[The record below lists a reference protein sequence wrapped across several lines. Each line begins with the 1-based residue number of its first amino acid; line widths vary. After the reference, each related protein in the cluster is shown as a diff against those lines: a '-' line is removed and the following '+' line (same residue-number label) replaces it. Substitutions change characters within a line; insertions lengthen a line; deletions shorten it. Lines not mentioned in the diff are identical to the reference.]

1 MIDLVT
7 AQKIV
12 AHYQR
17 VQGLTDWSF
26 AVSIVPGLKFDGGDA
41 WAVVAPN
48 VAKKHADVQIRDTDK
63 TPIPGFD
70 GDPVLELKLT
80 VSHELWHC
88 WTAPIFGGTDNEVAI
103 AYEEKFV
110 EAAARAVVL
119 SEGTN
124 DARIMARS
132 VQAIPV
138 RIRARAANS
147 SALAT
152 RQRIAGRKQSMDPKM
167 IEEIIAAIKE
177 GNGEAAI
184 ELLTKLLAS
193 AAGGVVGG
201 DGAAREDAVAKPKE
215 EGIDMVAA
223 RDTETPF
230 AARARISINGSIAK
244 ADRSARVSAEIAT
257 RARIKELR
265 ADGITIDEA
274 SAVSLV
280 KLGDIDAAEERIGW
294 MLKGRETTTTRARSG
309 VLSEGSNDATHGHS
323 VDSLTKAGHSAEMAG
338 HVIAEF
344 KRGKEFGDTA
354 LDSAMKFRKVAP

>member
-1 MIDLVT
+1 MIDLAT

-12 AHYQR
+12 AHYQC

-26 AVSIVPGLKFDGGDA
+26 AVSIVPGLKFEGGDA

-119 SEGTN
+119 SEGN
-124 DARIMARS
+124 ADSRVMARS
-132 VQAIPV
+132 VKDLPARV
-138 RIRARAANS
+138 RARMAVVS
-147 SALAT
+147 IVAT
-152 RQRIAGRKQSMDPKM
+152 RRSRGTGKMDYAM
-167 IEEIIAAIKE
+167 FIAAL
-177 GNGEAAI
+177 EAALEAEDCKTSI
-184 ELLTKLLAS
+184 SSLLEKVKAMQVD
-193 AAGGVVGG
+193 G
-201 DGAAREDAVAKPKE
+201 GAARDDVTAKPNEK
-215 EGIDMVAA
+215 DADALAA
-223 RDTETPF
+223 RDAETPL
-230 AARARISINGSIAK
+230 AARARIAINGSIAK
-244 ADRSARVSAEIAT
+244 ADKAARVSAEIAT

-280 KLGDIDAAEERIGW
+280 KLGDIDAVEERISW
-294 MLKGRETTTTRARSG
+294 MLKGRETNTVRARSG
-309 VLSEGSNDATHGHS
+309 VLSEGSS
-323 VDSLTKAGHSAEMAG
+323 VNGAPSIDSLVLEGMGATLAKSIHAAFAVDAETGNLALTNARARLPAKAGA
-338 HVIAEF
+338 
-344 KRGKEFGDTA
+344 K
-354 LDSAMKFRKVAP
+354 